1 LRDVLANA
9 RETNQEIC
17 VVVELGKATKKVKDK
32 EKTGLSK
39 RPATSGSRPSDENDE
54 PQPEKSKEIKV
65 KVEVE

>member
-1 LRDVLANA
+1 
-9 RETNQEIC
+9 
-17 VVVELGKATKKVKDK
+17 VKDK
-32 EKTGLSK
+32 EKTGHSK